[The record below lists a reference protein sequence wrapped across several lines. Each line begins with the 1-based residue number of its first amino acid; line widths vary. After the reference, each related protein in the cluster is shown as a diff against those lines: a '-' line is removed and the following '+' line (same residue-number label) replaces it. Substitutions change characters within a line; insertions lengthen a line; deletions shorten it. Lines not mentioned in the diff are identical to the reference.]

1 MPTYHHAAL
10 SRRSFLRLGTWG
22 TLAIVTGAASTL
34 SACSSSPSSAS
45 KGFSFLRDNDLKLFS
60 ALIPVVLNGMIQSEN
75 HNYQALTTNI
85 LKNIDGACANLGS
98 KAQGEIYKLLDLL
111 DGRITRWLTTGV
123 WDTWPQATAEQVNQ
137 FLSRWHGSSIGP
149 FNAGY
154 RVLSKLV
161 TISYFS
167 LPEAQQYTGYKPL
180 ATMYQVV
187 NR

>member
-1 MPTYHHAAL
+1 VQAPH
-10 SRRSFLRLGTWG
+10 
-22 TLAIVTGAASTL
+22 LARVAHP
-34 SACSSSPSSAS
+34 PSSAS
-45 KGFSFLRDNDLKLFS
+45 KGFNFLRDNDLKLFS
-60 ALIPVVLNGMIQSEN
+60 ALTPVVLNGMIQTQS

-123 WDTWPQATAEQVNQ
+123 WDTWPQTTAEQVNQ

-161 TISYFS
+161 AVSYFS
-167 LPEAQQYTGYKPL
+167 LPEAQQYTGYTPL
-180 ATMYQVV
+180 ASMYQVV
-187 NR
+187 NS